1 MCVSQIPLML
11 KTAEH
16 CRMKGKWGFRI
27 LSDSQSTQQIKQ
39 VILIDFK
46 LEWSQT
52 DPAH

>member
-11 KTAEH
+11 KTAER